1 MNQKRLRVGAT
12 QKKILFLLQAGL
24 ALGLTH
30 SPRKRA
36 WIWKQIPR
44 ELEKINRQAL
54 KRAIHSLYS
63 SRLIKEEEDKDGSTT
78 FVLGDQG
85 KERVLKFNI
94 EKIKIKRRKKW
105 DKKWRMVMFDVP
117 EKQKRLRE
125 AIRDRFQSMGLL
137 EFQKSVF
144 VSPFPCMDEVEFIL
158 EFFNARRYVRFVLAE
173 EIDNELHLK
182 QKFKI

>member
-1 MNQKRLRVGAT
+1 
-12 QKKILFLLQAGL
+12 
-24 ALGLTH
+24 
-30 SPRKRA
+30 
-36 WIWKQIPR
+36 
-44 ELEKINRQAL
+44 
-54 KRAIHSLYS
+54 
-63 SRLIKEEEDKDGSTT
+63 
-78 FVLGDQG
+78 
-85 KERVLKFNI
+85 
-94 EKIKIKRRKKW
+94 
-105 DKKWRMVMFDVP
+105 MFDVP